1 MTSQAIPSQVLDLN
15 NWYLTLPIG
24 EPRDSTDI
32 YNPELQTFQHPVHF
46 HVNDENDAVVFSC
59 FSGGAT
65 TRGSFNPRSELRE
78 TFGSKLAWWSANEGV
93 HTMTFTG
100 CTTLLPRTRPST
112 VIGQVHRGADDV
124 IEVRCWIPRR
134 STKHVIDVFHDNIN
148 YGILCPDYTLGTKY
162 TIKIMV
168 SDSNI
173 KIFYDD
179 MELPKLTVPCTY
191 DRCFFKV
198 GSYIQCN
205 PVSHNARLDETTE
218 SWVYSVDV
226 AHS

>member
-1 MTSQAIPSQVLDLN
+1 MALPSQVLDLS

-24 EPRDSTDI
+24 EPKDADNI
-32 YNPELQTFQHPVHF
+32 FNPELQSFAHPTHF
-46 HVNDENDAVVFSC
+46 HVNDTEDAVVFHS

-65 TRGSFNPRSELRE
+65 TKGTHNPRSELRE
-78 TFGSKLAWWSANEGV
+78 TFGPTLAWWSALSGK
-93 HTMTFTG
+93 HTMTFSG
-100 CTTLLPRTRPST
+100 CTTQLPVTRPST

-134 STKHVIDVFHDNIN
+134 STKVVIDVFHDSIN
-148 YGILCPDYTLGTKY
+148 YGVLCPDYTLGDKY
-162 TIKIMV
+162 TIKVLVDDGIIQV
-168 SDSNI
+168 
-173 KIFYDD
+173 FYDD
-179 MELPKLTVPCTY
+179 MDTPKLLIPCTY

-205 PVSHNARLDETTE
+205 PVLHNAKDDESTE

-226 AHS
+226 SHE